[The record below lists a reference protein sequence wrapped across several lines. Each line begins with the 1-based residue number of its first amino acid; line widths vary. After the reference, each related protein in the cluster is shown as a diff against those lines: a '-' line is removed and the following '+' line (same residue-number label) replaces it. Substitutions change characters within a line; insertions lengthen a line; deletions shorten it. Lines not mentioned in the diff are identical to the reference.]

1 MKEKINITVD
11 EDVIAAIRQEAKD
24 NNRNLSNYIETI
36 LKDYIKQ
43 SKKDTE

>member
-11 EDVIAAIRQEAKD
+11 EEVIEAIRQEAKD
-24 NNRNLSNYIETI
+24 NNRTLSNYIDTI
-36 LKDYIKQ
+36 LKDYIEQ